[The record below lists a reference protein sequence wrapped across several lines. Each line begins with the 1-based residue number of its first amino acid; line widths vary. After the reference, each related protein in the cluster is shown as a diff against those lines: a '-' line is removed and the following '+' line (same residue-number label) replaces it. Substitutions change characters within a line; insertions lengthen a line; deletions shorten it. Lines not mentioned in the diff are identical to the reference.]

1 MGLPQR
7 LCHDAETAGWPH
19 TLLMN
24 RSFALLTAAAL
35 LSGCQTFAPSNP
47 DGTPPVEDPTV
58 VAAHA
63 QPEVYRAFSEET
75 LLSLLVAELA
85 GQRNRFDIALENYV
99 EQANATQDAGV
110 AERGFR
116 IAEYLGAEQAALD
129 TSLLWAKTAPNNIDA
144 QRAAAVQL
152 ARAGRYDESMVFME
166 QVLQRQGDTHF
177 DFLAL
182 SAAET
187 DPDTRAGLL
196 QSFDRLQVKYPD
208 NSQLQ
213 FGKALLLQQDGRAQ
227 EALAL
232 LEQQPRK
239 TRPIASILLHARLL
253 QSLERNAEAL
263 PLLEKGIEL
272 HPDDKRLRLTY
283 ARLLVAE
290 DRLDDA
296 RGEFS
301 ALLQQ
306 HPNDDDLRFSLA
318 LVCLEA
324 EAWKEA
330 IVYLEELVERG
341 SHVEA
346 AHFNLA
352 RAHEELGDTS
362 SALNEYALVGPGNDY
377 LPAQARQSELL
388 FKQQRGAEAAER
400 LRQARDTQ
408 PDYAIQLYLIEA
420 EAWSKQQDT
429 ERAWQLVQHALEQF
443 PEDLNLL
450 YTRAMLAEKRNDLAL
465 LEQDLRFILEREP
478 DNAMALNALGYTLAD
493 RTTRYAEAKELIEQ
507 AHQLNPDDPAIL
519 DSLGWVNYRLGNLDE
534 AERLLR
540 QALEK
545 FPDHE
550 VAAHLG
556 EVLWAQ
562 GKQKEARKLWRE
574 ALKQQP
580 DSEILRSTL
589 QRLTGV
595 ETP

>member
-7 LCHDAETAGWPH
+7 LCHDAQTAGWPH

-35 LSGCQTFAPSNP
+35 LSGCQTFAPSSP
-47 DGTPPVEDPTV
+47 DGTPPVEDPAA
-58 VAAHA
+58 VATPA
-63 QPEVYRAFSEET
+63 QPQVYRAFSQET
-75 LLSLLVAELA
+75 LLALLTAELA

-99 EQANATQDAGV
+99 QQAKATQDAGV

-116 IAEYLGAEQAALD
+116 IAEYLGAEQPALE
-129 TSLLWAKTAPNNIDA
+129 TSLLWAKTAPENIDA

-152 ARAGRYDESMVFME
+152 ARAGRYDESMSYME
-166 QVLQRQGDTHF
+166 KVLQRQGDTHF

-196 QSFDRLQVKYPD
+196 QSFDRLQAKYPD

-213 FGKALLLQQDGRAQ
+213 FGKALLLQQDGRPQ
-227 EALAL
+227 EALEL
-232 LEQQPRK
+232 LEEQPSK
-239 TRPIASILLHARLL
+239 NRPIASILLHARLL
-253 QSLERNAEAL
+253 QSLERNDDAL
-263 PLLEKGIEL
+263 PLLEKGIAQN
-272 HPDDKRLRLTY
+272 PNDKRLRLTY

-290 DRLDDA
+290 NRLDDA
-296 RGEFS
+296 KGEFAS
-301 ALLQQ
+301 LLQQ
-306 HPNDDDLRFSLA
+306 YPNDDDLRFSLA

-324 EAWKEA
+324 KAWKEA
-330 IVYLEELVERG
+330 IVYLQELIERG
-341 SHVEA
+341 SHSDA
-346 AHFNLA
+346 AHYNLA
-352 RAHEELGDTS
+352 RAHEELDDIP
-362 SALNEYALVGPGNDY
+362 SALIEYALVGPGNDY

-388 FKQQRGAEAAER
+388 FKQQRGEEASER
-400 LRQARDTQ
+400 LSRARESQ
-408 PDYAIQLYLIEA
+408 PDYAIQLYLLEA
-420 EAWSKQQDT
+420 EAWSKQRNN
-429 ERAWQLVQHALEQF
+429 ERAWQVIEQALEQF

-450 YTRAMLAEKRNDLAL
+450 YTRAMLAEKRGDLAL
-465 LEQDLRFILEREP
+465 LEEDLRFILEREP

-493 RTTRYAEAKELIEQ
+493 RTTRYAEAKQLIEQ
-507 AHQLNPDDPAIL
+507 AYQLNPGDPAIL

-540 QALEK
+540 KAMQE

-556 EVLWAQ
+556 EVLWVQ

-580 DSEILRSTL
+580 DSDILRSTL
-589 QRLTGV
+589 LRLTGA
-595 ETP
+595 ETL